1 MVSWCDILTCKSFSC
16 FSFSLPVFTFPTF
29 RQYHEALENYKNMA
43 QQMKNLNSFIKCL
56 DSVMN
61 QRLQVYA
68 DLRRQ
73 VVKMESG
80 VFTKCENLVNK
91 AICCQL
97 LSSSKKPCH
106 CDTWHLVFFH
116 THLLNPFHV
125 LGSCRPGVNT
135 ILTVCWPKEATLE
148 AWPSTTRMKP
158 SLSQ

>member
-1 MVSWCDILTCKSFSC
+1 
-16 FSFSLPVFTFPTF
+16 
-29 RQYHEALENYKNMA
+29 MA

-73 VVKMESG
+73 VVKWKVAFSQNAK
-80 VFTKCENLVNK
+80 TLSIRPYAVNYYHH
-91 AICCQL
+91 QE
-97 LSSSKKPCH
+97 KPCH
-106 CDTWHLVFFH
+106 SDTWHLVFFH
-116 THLLNPFHV
+116 TPLLNPFHV

-148 AWPSTTRMKP
+148 A
-158 SLSQ
+158 